1 MKHQPVFRWA
11 LALLAVASLVSP
23 AAAQT
28 IYGSLAGTVTDS
40 SGAVIPGA
48 DVIIRSMDQGLTREL
63 KTDDTGFWRAPS
75 LPIGRYQLEVV
86 AKGFE
91 KVIRGPLTVEA
102 SVERAVDVTR

>member
-48 DVIIRSMDQGLTREL
+48 EIVIRSMDQGLTREL
-63 KTDDTGFWRAPS
+63 KTDETGFWRAPYCPLAGIS
-75 LPIGRYQLEVV
+75 LR
-86 AKGFE
+86 
-91 KVIRGPLTVEA
+91 
-102 SVERAVDVTR
+102 S